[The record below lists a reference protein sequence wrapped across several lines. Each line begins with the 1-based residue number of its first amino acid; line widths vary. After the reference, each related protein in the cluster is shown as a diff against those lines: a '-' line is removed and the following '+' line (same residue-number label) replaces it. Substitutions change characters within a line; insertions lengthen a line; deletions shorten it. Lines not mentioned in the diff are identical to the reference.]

1 MYKLLFYTSV
11 LVLLRMLT
19 HEKTMLIPAFLF
31 SGYYCDP
38 HVQGSI
44 AVEPSSHLKGNCMPI
59 NGTATG
65 PQIAVEGG
73 R

>member
-1 MYKLLFYTSV
+1 MMTP
-11 LVLLRMLT
+11 T
-19 HEKTMLIPAFLF
+19 FLF